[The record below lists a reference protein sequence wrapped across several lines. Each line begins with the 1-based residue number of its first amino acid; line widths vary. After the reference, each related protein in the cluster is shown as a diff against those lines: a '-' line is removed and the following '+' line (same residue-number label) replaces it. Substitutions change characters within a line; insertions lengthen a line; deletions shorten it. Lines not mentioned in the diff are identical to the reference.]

1 MRSFSRNQKTVIRK
15 QLQSD
20 DFETVKKEILAYPAR
35 RVINML
41 ISLYCDNVPLIRWRA
56 IETTGAV
63 VSRHAETDMESARV
77 IMRRF
82 LWMLNDESGGIG
94 WGVPEAMGEVMATSD
109 RLAMEFH
116 RVFLSYVQPACNF
129 LEHPMLQRGVLW
141 GLGRLAQKKRS
152 LVCPVLPD
160 VEPFLESGDP
170 YHRGLAA
177 LVIGYAGTLES
188 IGGLE
193 LLSADITEIE
203 IYESSV
209 LKTKS
214 VSDCCRFAIQTI
226 KIHHRVSLGK
236 DP

>member
-1 MRSFSRNQKTVIRK
+1 MRSFSRNQKAAVRR
-15 QLQSD
+15 QLQND

-41 ISLYCDNVPLIRWRA
+41 ISLFCDDVPLVRWRA
-56 IETTGAV
+56 IEATGAV
-63 VSRHAETDMESARV
+63 VSMHAETDMESARV

-94 WGVPEAMGEVMATSD
+94 WGVPEAMGEVLALSD

-129 LEHPMLQRGVLW
+129 LEHPLLQRGLLW
-141 GLGRLAQKKRS
+141 GLCRLAQKKRS

-160 VEPFLESGDP
+160 VEPFLDSGDP
-170 YHRGLAA
+170 YHRGLAT
-177 LVIGYAGTLES
+177 LVFGYAGTLES
-188 IGGLE
+188 IGVFE
-193 LLSADITEIE
+193 LLNVDKTEIE

-226 KIHHRVSLGK
+226 KINHRAAPGK
-236 DP
+236 DL